1 MRNLKRGIALALA
14 LFAAAAPHL
23 LPTQATAFSS
33 DDLARFNKERKCI
46 GCDLRG
52 ADFKGQDLRAAMLEG
67 ALLIG
72 ANLQGANLEDA
83 FMEDCSLEDA
93 NLAGANLNGAGL
105 DGATWVDGRT
115 CGQDSVGAC
124 K

>member
-1 MRNLKRGIALALA
+1 MRHLTRRAALVLTTLA
-14 LFAAAAPHL
+14 ATLPHL
-23 LPTQATAFSS
+23 LPTPAKAFSA
-33 DDLARFNKERKCI
+33 DDLARFNKDRKCI

-52 ADFKGQDLRAAMLEG
+52 ADFKGQDLRAVVLEG

-93 NLAGANLNGAGL
+93 NLTGANLTGAGL
-105 DGATWVDGRT
+105 DGATWADGRT
-115 CGQDSVGAC
+115 CGQDSVGVC